1 VIPTEFGVPVYMQP
15 NFKDG
20 SCRMFFGMEP
30 LPESIDPV
38 PPLP

>member
-1 VIPTEFGVPVYMQP
+1 VPVYMQP